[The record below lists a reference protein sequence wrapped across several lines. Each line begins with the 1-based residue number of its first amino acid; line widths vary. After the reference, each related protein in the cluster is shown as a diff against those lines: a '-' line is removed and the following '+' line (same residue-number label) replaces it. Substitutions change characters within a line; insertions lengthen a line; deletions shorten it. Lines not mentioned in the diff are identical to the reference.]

1 MGRAKKLRVER
12 LGQKLKQI
20 RESLNLTQTDLIK
33 KLRCEEFIYQAN
45 VSEYELGRREPPL
58 PIILKYARL
67 VGISSDDL
75 IDDKIDLP
83 TPAKR
88 K

>member
-1 MGRAKKLRVER
+1 MGRAKRLKVER

-33 KLRCEEFIYQAN
+33 KLKCEDIIYQAN

-67 VGISSDDL
+67 AGISTDDL
-75 IDDKIDLP
+75 IDDKITLP
-83 TPAKR
+83 TSAKR
-88 K
+88 N